1 MLNLF
6 LEEKPDSSLKCV
18 DDVELYFQTGIKL
31 NFDAVEE
38 NFIKLIDK
46 GSLIKG
52 NRGSFLDRFGNKLPL
67 DYLST
72 GCKAALCVLYCGEN
86 VINLVECGINAQTVI
101 VTELKDGCIF
111 IPYHD
116 DGFYRG
122 SSFSKSIDVGLD
134 GYRFTDLSRLNYYLT
149 DERFLVEPDMKISG
163 VELIK

>member
-6 LEEKPDSSLKCV
+6 LEGEVNSDKKIIN
-18 DDVELYFQTGIKL
+18 DVEVYFMMFKL
-31 NFDAVEE
+31 DFSEIEKRMV
-38 NFIKLIDK
+38 KLIEE
-46 GSLIKG
+46 GSLING
-52 NRGSFLDRFGNKLPL
+52 DNMHFIDRFGCKLPL
-67 DYLST
+67 DFMST
-72 GCKAALCVLYCGEN
+72 GCKAALSVIHCGDN
-86 VINLVECGINAQTVI
+86 IINLLECGINAQEFI
-101 VTELKDGCIF
+101 VTELKDGSIF

-149 DERFLVEPDMKISG
+149 DERFLVEPDMKMSG